1 MFKLICDN
9 REKKVLASLKKEL
22 DKKTTYSLL
31 RDHSLQ
37 VSSSNLRPELE
48 QEITPS
54 ESNQDRG
61 PDFEIRVNNELAC
74 ACIISRLDEEYSP
87 PFIVYE
93 NDQLKVGDYIITQ
106 GNNNYPLA
114 VIERKTLAD
123 FSSSIKDNRHYNYEK
138 LLKLRELTG
147 CKIFYF
153 IEGSI
158 DELKYSTCIAGIKF
172 FNLFSSFLS
181 LQIKYDIH
189 IIYTKN
195 EIDTARKLK
204 FLAEKTASLF
214 LKGELNIKSQDG
226 SDVSFNDCMNK
237 SDFTEEEKL
246 KKNVWGMWEAIPQIG
261 RETAKKL
268 SSEFKI
274 KDYIMGNL
282 DDTRL
287 KQLGFKPKQIAS
299 LISKPNEAQC
309 ISILSNIPSISKTK
323 ATKML
328 TSITISNL
336 INQLPSSILGNTAK
350 SNLPSKVPG
359 LGKKTI
365 EIIDKYMNLILKE
378 SEEIINNSNIENIVC
393 DNPI

>member
-9 REKKVLASLKKEL
+9 REKKILAALKKEL

-31 RDHSLQ
+31 RDHHLQ
-37 VSSSNLRPELE
+37 VV
-48 QEITPS
+48 
-54 ESNQDRG
+54 ESDIETLAEVR
-61 PDFEIRVNNELAC
+61 INNELAC
-74 ACIISRLDEEYSP
+74 ACIISKLDEEYSP
-87 PFIVYE
+87 PFILYE

-114 VIERKTLAD
+114 VIERKTLSD

-158 DELKYSTCIAGIKF
+158 DELKYSTSIAGIKF

-204 FLAEKTASLF
+204 FLAEKMAILF
-214 LKGELNIKSQDG
+214 IKGELCIKSQEG
-226 SDVSFNDCMNK
+226 ADVSFNECMNK

-268 SSEFKI
+268 SSEFCI
-274 KDYIMGNL
+274 KDYILGLLDETKLKNL
-282 DDTRL
+282 
-287 KQLGFKPKQIAS
+287 GMKPKQISCLKTKPTEKQCIDILANIPT
-299 LISKPNEAQC
+299 ISKV
-309 ISILSNIPSISKTK
+309 K
-323 ATKML
+323 ATKIL
-328 TSITISNL
+328 TCITINNL
-336 INQLPSSILGNTAK
+336 ISSVMGEG
-350 SNLPSKVPG
+350 SNKLKVPG

-365 EIIDKYMNLILKE
+365 EIICKYMNIILKE
-378 SEEIINNSNIENIVC
+378 SEQVINNSNIENVIC
-393 DNPI
+393 DNPV

>member
-1 MFKLICDN
+1 MIVSTMFKLICDN
-9 REKKVLASLKKEL
+9 REKKVLAALRKEL

-31 RDHSLQ
+31 RDYHLQ
-37 VSSSNLRPELE
+37 VGSSDISMLDENG
-48 QEITPS
+48 
-54 ESNQDRG
+54 NQKG
-61 PDFEIRVNNELAC
+61 PDFEIKINNEIAC

-87 PFIVYE
+87 PFVLYE

-158 DELKYSTCIAGIKF
+158 DELKYSTSIAGIKF

-195 EIDTARKLK
+195 ETDTARKLK
-204 FLAEKTASLF
+204 FLAEKTAMLF
-214 LKGELNIKSQDG
+214 IKGELNIKSQEG

-237 SDFTEEEKL
+237 SDFTKEEKL
-246 KKNVWGMWEAIPQIG
+246 KKNVWGMWESIPLIG

-268 SSEFKI
+268 SLAFCI
-274 KDYIMGNL
+274 KDYIEGTL
-282 DDTRL
+282 DETRL
-287 KQLGFKPKQIAS
+287 NQIGLKPKQIS
-299 LISKPNEAQC
+299 TLKIRPSDKVC
-309 ISILSNIPSISKTK
+309 IDILSNIPNISKTK
-323 ATKML
+323 ATKIL
-328 TSITISNL
+328 TAIPIAAL
-336 INQLPSSILGNTAK
+336 IDNKNASD
-350 SNLPSKVPG
+350 KVPG

-365 EIIDKYMNLILKE
+365 EVISNYMNLILKE
-378 SEEIINNSNIENIVC
+378 SEQIANNTNIENIVSN
-393 DNPI
+393 DGI